1 MLPYWKKQPKK
12 KKAKDETPD
21 LFPGVKKKRK
31 PNLVKKLDK
40 VFALYIRLRDTMP
53 SGYCRCISCGRIKPF
68 AEIDCGHY
76 HGRMHMA
83 TRFDEDNCHG
93 ECHFCNRMSADHL
106 IKYRENLV
114 KKIGQQKVDWLN
126 VKAHSSK
133 HFLDCELES
142 MIEYYTREA
151 KKLSSLKGIRVN
163 L

>member
-1 MLPYWKKQPKK
+1 MLPYWKKKPKPPP
-12 KKAKDETPD
+12 AEVSDP
-21 LFPGVKKKRK
+21 PPHAPPKRK

-68 AEIDCGHY
+68 AEIDCGHF
-76 HGRMHMA
+76 HGRMNMA
-83 TRFDEDNCHG
+83 TRYDEDNCHG

-106 IKYRENLV
+106 IQYRANLV

-133 HFLDCELES
+133 HFLDYELES
-142 MIEYYTREA
+142 MIEHYTREA
-151 KKLSSLKGIRVN
+151 KKLSTLKGIRIN

>member
-1 MLPYWKKQPKK
+1 MLPYWKKSKK
-12 KKAKDETPD
+12 KPKDKVALPTSSP
-21 LFPGVKKKRK
+21 KKRK
-31 PNLVKKLDK
+31 PNLVKKLDR

-68 AEIDCGHY
+68 EEIDCGHY

-93 ECHFCNRMSADHL
+93 ECHYCNRMSADHL
-106 IKYRENLV
+106 IQYEKNLV
-114 KKIGQQKVDWLN
+114 KKIGQNKVDWLN
-126 VKAHSSK
+126 VKAHSTK

-142 MIEYYTREA
+142 MIEHYTREA
-151 KKLSSLKGIRVN
+151 KRLSSLKGIRVN